1 MGETQPQNLF
11 PQVRHNLRGKC
22 NQILLLLSPTDLE
35 ERAHI
40 QGFLIWE
47 LLSLLGLALWVWGGA
62 NLYSRLPGLGVSQG
76 PAHLVPSL
84 CWRANG
90 ETQAKNHA
98 RSLGD
103 DADHVEGGGGL
114 VWGTEEKWESVSGP
128 TLRVSEFRSK

>member
-22 NQILLLLSPTDLE
+22 DQILLLLSPTDLE
-35 ERAHI
+35 RAHI
-40 QGFLIWE
+40 QFFLIWE
-47 LLSLLGLALWVWGGA
+47 LLSLLALALWVWGAA
-62 NLYSRLPGLGVSQG
+62 NLYSRLPGLGVRQG

-98 RSLGD
+98 RGLGD
-103 DADHVEGGGGL
+103 DADHVERGGWL
-114 VWGTEEKWESVSGP
+114 VWGTEEKRESVSGP
-128 TLRVSEFRSK
+128 RLLVSEFRSK